1 VRVKLAYRLHADT
14 MSSKW
19 RLSGSQACP
28 GFRVWVL
35 LLLLLFLALCG
46 IHLLGGHHDAHADE
60 LGLAIA
66 VAAMLGAAVS
76 RRHAQ
81 AQQLEDSWF
90 GLAFW
95 PPFSP
100 AGIPAIRAP
109 IRI

>member
-1 VRVKLAYRLHADT
+1 
-14 MSSKW
+14 MPS
-19 RLSGSQACP
+19 
-28 GFRVWVL
+28 FRVWVL

-81 AQQLEDSWF
+81 AQQLEDSRF